1 MRLYEEANLEK
12 LERATT
18 QEEREKRSK
27 RVEAI
32 KKCKEIMADVKQ
44 YVKKFDFGGA
54 KMKPYIIDNKFY
66 LQVNNIQEFKN
77 LVDEANRLSKELN
90 QVMHKLNNFD
100 LEVEFSVKGKD
111 DK

>member
-1 MRLYEEANLEK
+1 
-12 LERATT
+12 
-18 QEEREKRSK
+18 
-27 RVEAI
+27 
-32 KKCKEIMADVKQ
+32 
-44 YVKKFDFGGA
+44 
-54 KMKPYIIDNKFY
+54 MKPYIMDNKFY

-100 LEVEFSVKGKD
+100 LEIEFSTKGKD